1 MMRKNGQLK
10 SKKNRRRFCI
20 IKTNKNDSENGK
32 NFYNTK
38 FEKLERY
45 AKNL

>member
-1 MMRKNGQLK
+1 M
-10 SKKNRRRFCI
+10 
-20 IKTNKNDSENGK
+20 IKTNKNDSENRK